1 MCERLYDSVAGYYER
16 IMTWRSHNLWKMFR
30 RISFKLIWG
39 GFSIFGLVKRFVLV
53 RKEHVSILYRYNRGR
68 KVWDY
73 APLSGI
79 FDFKKAHM
87 VRIFD
92 G

>member
-1 MCERLYDSVAGYYER
+1 
-16 IMTWRSHNLWKMFR
+16 MFR
-30 RISFKLIWG
+30 RIAFKLSGRVLNFLVWSSVLFWYERNMFR
-39 GFSIFGLVKRFVLV
+39 FSF
-53 RKEHVSILYRYNRGR
+53 RYNRGR

-73 APLSGI
+73 APLSGM
-79 FDFKKAHM
+79 FDFHKAHM